1 MGVTACNGLQG
12 TGDKGYVTGDGVIST
27 IAVDQRTDAVS
38 FTGEDLDGNP
48 LSFAQFRGRP
58 VVVVVWGSWCT
69 ECIAEAKDV
78 EAAAE
83 ALKGKA
89 QFVGIDLRDGSTSQA
104 KGYVRDFGID
114 YPSFYSP
121 DGAVTLAFGGVLGPK
136 TIPAFVVLDAHG
148 QVAATII
155 GKLPS
160 TQTLVDLT
168 DDVASGTTDG

>member
-1 MGVTACNGLQG
+1 MGVAACNDLEG
-12 TGDKGYVTGDGVIST
+12 TGDKGYVSGDGVIST
-27 IAVDQRTDAVS
+27 VAVDQRTKPVS
-38 FTGEDLDGNP
+38 FDGEDLDGAP
-48 LSFAQFRGRP
+48 LTFDQLRGKP

-69 ECIAEAKDV
+69 ECIAEAKQV

-89 QFVGIDLRDGSTSQA
+89 RFVGINLRDGCTAQA
-104 KGYVRDFGID
+104 NGYVREFGLD

-121 DGAVTLAFGGVLGPK
+121 DGAATLAFSGVLSPR

-148 QVAATII
+148 RVAASII
-155 GKLPS
+155 GRLPS